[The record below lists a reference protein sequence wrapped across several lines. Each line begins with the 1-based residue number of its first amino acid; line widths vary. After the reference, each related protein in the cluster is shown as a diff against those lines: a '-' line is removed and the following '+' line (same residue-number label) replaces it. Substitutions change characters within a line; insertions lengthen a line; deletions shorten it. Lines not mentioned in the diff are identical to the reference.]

1 MARCTSPWMTTW
13 TPLTLYMHNLY
24 THRHDTLWYTPNLKH
39 ETHDIHLNIPCIDM
53 YILGNYKNLFINSDI
68 TDFNSEFLVGF
79 SYSRIKWNHY
89 EYECF
94 KRIILFRQSAPV
106 KTFEVSQHSLWVII
120 TKNNVLDVPF
130 AFIFVGPIKLYQ
142 IDFVLLQFPNTCL
155 KISTNHIKIFERKLQ
170 NAFVGSA
177 FTVFWTS
184 LSLNSGSQRR
194 LGSSISLLLTWSG
207 WSRP

>member
-1 MARCTSPWMTTW
+1 
-13 TPLTLYMHNLY
+13 MHNLY

-53 YILGNYKNLFINSDI
+53 YIWGNYKNLFINSDI
-68 TDFNSEFLVGF
+68 TEISSEFLVGF

-89 EYECF
+89 EYEHF

-142 IDFVLLQFPNTCL
+142 IHFVLFQFLNTCL
-155 KISTNHIKIFERKLQ
+155 KISTSHIE

-184 LSLNSGSQRR
+184 LSLNSGSQSR

-207 WSRP
+207 WSRPWLGS